1 MLLIL
6 NPLHIVFVF
15 KKTPMSNVW
24 DVDIFGFSV
33 NLSKN
38 WVVPVLISWQVAKVL
53 AEVKEVDKSSTA
65 DMWIFLADGWSDVEQ
80 KIAKL

>member
-6 NPLHIVFVF
+6 NPLHIVFVLT
-15 KKTPMSNVW
+15 KKKNNVW
-24 DVDIFGFSV
+24 DVDIFGFSL
-33 NLSKN
+33 NLSIN
-38 WVVPVLISWQVAKVL
+38 WVVPVIISWQVAKVL

-80 KIAKL
+80 NIAKL

>member
-1 MLLIL
+1 
-6 NPLHIVFVF
+6 
-15 KKTPMSNVW
+15 MSNVW